1 MELWD
6 KNHHLY
12 PNVTEGRGI
21 AYEQLQ
27 DWPKAEK
34 DLVSSIDALP
44 DQAYVLNYLAYSW
57 IEQGVKIEKS
67 LDMIKKANELK
78 KNDGYIT
85 DSLGWAFFKLKR
97 FKEAK
102 KYLQLAVRIMPSD
115 PVVND
120 HYGDSLWMINKKVQ
134 ARYYWENVLK
144 LEKTEEELKKKIKKK
159 LIFGLSEKI

>member
-1 MELWD
+1 
-6 KNHHLY
+6 
-12 PNVTEGRGI
+12 
-21 AYEQLQ
+21 
-27 DWPKAEK
+27 
-34 DLVSSIDALP
+34 
-44 DQAYVLNYLAYSW
+44 
-57 IEQGVKIEKS
+57 
-67 LDMIKKANELK
+67 MIKKANELK

-159 LIFGLSEKI
+159 LIFGLSEKIQIFHDQILL